1 MLIYKNNELSCISW
15 EHSRNKQQVVS
26 LLRNPRLCHNCAK
39 WYFNLHNQRKTQT
52 GPNNSCL
59 KTLWPHWPP
68 ASPSCP
74 SVSYCSASPTL
85 FWLQSWAVSVLGGK
99 KPQPPLFITPYLF
112 FLLRNAGL
120 VPCWAVGW
128 DHLKFLS
135 SKSYVP
141 ILHLCCY
148 TLYYHDCLETSLLS
162 KETEMLLP
170 LSLKEGNWH
179 SSKLI
184 FRVLLKTLAYT
195 GRNYCLSEIIP
206 GKNWFDLAEA
216 YIPGLIT
223 LATDLDNHQFC
234 RVND

>member
-1 MLIYKNNELSCISW
+1 MQNDILIYITREKP
-15 EHSRNKQQVVS
+15 KQD
-26 LLRNPRLCHNCAK
+26 
-39 WYFNLHNQRKTQT
+39 
-52 GPNNSCL
+52 
-59 KTLWPHWPP
+59 
-68 ASPSCP
+68 
-74 SVSYCSASPTL
+74 PTI
-85 FWLQSWAVSVLGGK
+85 AVSRHSGPTDLPPLRLAPPFPIAAPALRCFDFRAELWAFWGGK